1 MASYAVILATS
12 QPLNMEFDGVKR
24 KVGLLDEYHL
34 ISHHALPPLALTLNE
49 LKAYLVLFDPLT
61 HPLHPPMKV
70 YYSAKAIVSKVE
82 YSSQL
87 YHMIFSLMN

>member
-1 MASYAVILATS
+1 MILATS
-12 QPLNMEFDGVKR
+12 QQLDMEFDGVKR

-34 ISHHALPPLALTLNE
+34 TSHHALPPLALTLNE

-61 HPLHPPMKV
+61 HPPMKV

-82 YSSQL
+82 YSRQL
-87 YHMIFSLMN
+87 YHMLFSLMN